1 MERAS
6 PVRATRNARLIS
18 MNDSSLA
25 DAAGLAEALF
35 NESPDALFLFDPQSD
50 RLENINEMA
59 LRLSG
64 FGRNELMQLPATS
77 LFRFQGKGGRA
88 QLQRAANK
96 SCIFHS
102 RVGYFLRTREDGV
115 WLPVN
120 LSIARLHLPNKTM
133 ALLTARDL
141 SEQRAAETA
150 LRESEERFQRFMDHN
165 PAVAWMK
172 NDQGRYVYYNRR
184 YVDCFHVRPEEW
196 LGRTDFEI
204 WPAEY
209 ARKYVEDDRRVL
221 ASGQSLETTDQ
232 SPNSDGSLRYW
243 QVLKFPFQD
252 SNGRRFVGGMAI
264 DVTDRHHAESALR
277 QQQSI
282 LRNVI
287 AHIPCAV
294 FWKDGNSVYLG
305 CNEQSAR
312 DLGLESPERVLGM
325 TDHDLPFSRDEANFY
340 VACDRRVMESGQ
352 SCLNI
357 EETQSRP
364 DGTTAHL
371 LTNKVPLRDAEG
383 RVTGVLG
390 VYTDISER
398 KAVEQELKRAK
409 EAAESANRAKSQF
422 LANMSHEIRTPMNG
436 VLGMTDLLLD
446 TSLTDRQREYLHAVK
461 GSAEALL
468 TIINDV
474 LDFSK
479 IEAGKLEVAVGPFRL
494 RNSLDEALKPLAV
507 RAESK
512 GLSFTRRVSDAIP
525 DSLHGDWGRI
535 RQVLLNLVGNA
546 VKFTESGK
554 IVVEVSTTNDKRGRP
569 TPLHFIVRDTGIG
582 IAKDKLE
589 SIFAPFVQADGTLA
603 RQFGGTGLGL
613 AISVQLASMMSG
625 RVWVESELGIGSQFH
640 FTVPVEA
647 GIERAAAAS
656 CTAPVAPSSS
666 LRASGERPLRILMAE
681 DNAINRRVGE
691 AMLRKHGHEVV
702 LAGNGCEALEA
713 LEKQPFDLVLMDV
726 QMPRM
731 DGFEATS
738 TVRCREKNTGAR
750 LPIIALTAHAM
761 AGDRE
766 RCLAAGMDGY
776 VTKPL
781 QFAELAR
788 VMDEVLNASP

>member
-1 MERAS
+1 
-6 PVRATRNARLIS
+6 

-25 DAAGLAEALF
+25 DTVGLAEALF
-35 NESPDALFLFDPQSD
+35 HESPDALFLFDPQTD
-50 RLENINEMA
+50 RLENVNEMA

-64 FGRNELMQLPATS
+64 FGRGELMQLPATS
-77 LFRFQGKGGRA
+77 LFRFQGKGGRT

-102 RVGYFLRTREDGV
+102 REGYYLRTREDGV

-120 LSIARLHLPNKTM
+120 LSIARLHLPDKTM

-141 SEQRAAETA
+141 SEQRAAETK

-172 NDQGRYVYYNRR
+172 NEQGRYVYYNRR
-184 YVDCFHVRPEEW
+184 YVDCFHVRPDEW

-209 ARKYVEDDRRVL
+209 ARKYVEDDRKVL
-221 ASGQSLETTDQ
+221 ASGQSLETTDR

-252 SNGRRFVGGMAI
+252 GGGRRFVGGMAI
-264 DVTDRHHAESALR
+264 DVTDRQHAESALR

-305 CNEQSAR
+305 CNDQSAR
-312 DLGLESPERVLGM
+312 DLGLESPNQVLGL
-325 TDHDLPFSRDEANFY
+325 TDHDLPFSRAEADFY

-352 SCLNI
+352 PWLNI
-357 EETQSRP
+357 EETQQRP
-364 DGTTAHL
+364 DGSTAHL

-383 RVTGVLG
+383 RVTGILG

-398 KAVEQELKRAK
+398 KAFEQELKRAK

-468 TIINDV
+468 TIINDI

-479 IEAGKLEVAVGPFRL
+479 MEAGKLEVAVEPFQL
-494 RNSLDEALKPLAV
+494 RESLNDALKPLVV
-507 RAESK
+507 RAAGK
-512 GLSFTRRVSDAIP
+512 GLSFGCRVSDRVP
-525 DSLHGDWGRI
+525 DALRGDWGRI

-546 VKFTESGK
+546 VKFTERGR
-554 IVVEVSTTNDKRGRP
+554 IAVEVSTTNDHREGK

-582 IAKDKLE
+582 IAKDKVD

-613 AISVQLASMMSG
+613 TISAQLASMMDG
-625 RVWVESELGIGSQFH
+625 RVWVESELGMGSQFH

-647 GIERAAAAS
+647 RLEKPPTSTG
-656 CTAPVAPSSS
+656 TPPVAPSSS
-666 LRASGERPLRILMAE
+666 LRASGERRLRILMAE
-681 DNAINRRVGE
+681 DNAINQRVGE
-691 AMLRKHGHEVV
+691 AMLRKRGHEVV

-738 TVRCREKNTGAR
+738 KVRCREKETGIR

-761 AGDRE
+761 TGDRE

-788 VMDEVLNASP
+788 VMDEVLNVSP